1 MTAEATAV
9 DVGHRLRRWG
19 RNLRKQ
25 RSRSTMDETRAT
37 PNTNTAPVS
46 PVRSQGL
53 QPYRVHASTQA
64 DDPAWDDFLREVRA
78 SHTQSSSWGQVKG
91 SLGWRAARVVVRRD
105 DDIVGGAQVLIRP
118 VTGLGGVGYIANG
131 PVLASGDPALL
142 DLVLRELRSTAR
154 RLRVQHVTMQPPRDS
169 DTLSD
174 TLARRAYLP
183 STTRVTPQATVL
195 LDLTRGTDALL
206 AGMSPKTRYNAQL
219 GPRRGI
225 VIREGTQADLVEY
238 GRLLRAT
245 AERQRF
251 TPLPEAYFASMWER
265 LHPRG
270 QVRLT
275 MAELDGEV
283 LAAQLAVAFGDTVT
297 NKMSVWSGQHGR
309 HRPNE
314 ALQWAT
320 IRWAAEQG
328 YRWYDFEG
336 IDLAAARLLLAGDP
350 LPTKAH
356 QSVTSFK
363 LGFGGQVVVLPP
375 AYDDLYNPVMRTAF
389 ATAYPLIRDHR
400 AVRRLVKKVRT
411 TAARAETSADRR

>member
-1 MTAEATAV
+1 LPV
-9 DVGHRLRRWG
+9 DLPFNFGSTERRFG
-19 RNLRKQ
+19 KNLREQ
-25 RSRSTMDETRAT
+25 LPRTTMDETRAT
-37 PNTNTAPVS
+37 PSTNVAPITAA
-46 PVRSQGL
+46 RSQCL
-53 QPYRVHASTQA
+53 EPYRAYASTEPA
-64 DDPAWDDFLREVRA
+64 DPAWDDFLQELGA

-91 SLGWRAARVVVRRD
+91 SLGWRAARVVARRD
-105 DDIVGGAQVLIRP
+105 GDIVGGAQVLIRP
-118 VTGLGGVGYIANG
+118 VAGLGGVGYIANG
-131 PVLASGDPALL
+131 PVLALADPALL
-142 DLVLRELRSTAR
+142 DLVLRELRSVAR
-154 RLRVQHVTMQPPRDS
+154 RLRVQHVTMQPPWGSDS
-169 DTLSD
+169 LAD
-174 TLARRAYLP
+174 TLARRSYLP

-206 AGMSPKTRYNAQL
+206 AEMSPKTRYNAQL

-251 TPLPEAYFASMWER
+251 TPLPEAYFASMWAM

-320 IRWAAEQG
+320 IRWAVEQG

-363 LGFGGQVVVLPP
+363 LGFGGQVAVLPP

-389 ATAYPLIRDHR
+389 ATAYPLVRDHR
-400 AVRRLVKKVRT
+400 AVRQLVKKVRT
-411 TAARAETSADRR
+411 TAARAGTRAGPR